1 MAHVF
6 ISYSRKDIDFARH
19 LRHLLQ
25 DQGFAVWMDETGLG
39 ASERWWPTIEK
50 NIIGCGAFIV
60 IMSPDAQSSDWVER
74 EILVAE
80 DPDHKKPIFP
90 VLLRGKAWARLAN
103 IHYEDMQAGLKATL
117 TPAFVRRLE
126 AAVPRSSAS
135 SPPPIPPPIPGA
147 PLQIGRPRRLL
158 KWIGGGALATIIAL
172 ILAFLALFPE
182 QTRTEWFQALGLI
195 GQSVTPTTTPPTD
208 APPPTDTS
216 PAPTSTPPVPATP
229 VPVVPTNAPF
239 PTAPVSA
246 VPTDAPTG
254 EAALRL
260 ITSPDTLT
268 IVVQASAP
276 VNLRGLN
283 LRYEDSFGAI
293 VTRHP
298 ADDFGVLALTGG
310 LAEPGACFVYR
321 EAGSSSPLADA
332 CTNTQKVFRREVT
345 RADVFWYDFTT
356 NRPRDLVAL
365 NGEQLIIVCPG
376 SSPSCDVAYTGAAL
390 VQPAATT
397 APVTQGYP
405 CAATIT
411 TARGNPIKQLRR
423 DTANDRTRYDI
434 EAGRQIIILDPPTGP
449 SSDPVYR
456 IADAATQV
464 QLGWIGIEYVSV
476 SPACPILP

>member
-1 MAHVF
+1 
-6 ISYSRKDIDFARH
+6 
-19 LRHLLQ
+19 
-25 DQGFAVWMDETGLG
+25 MDETGLG

-80 DPDHKKPIFP
+80 DPKYKKPIFP
-90 VLLRGKAWARLAN
+90 VLLRGEAWSRLAN
-103 IHYEDMQAGLKATL
+103 IHYEDMRAGLKAAL
-117 TPAFVRRLE
+117 TPGFVRRLE

-135 SPPPIPPPIPGA
+135 SPPPAPPPIPGA

-158 KWIGGGALATIIAL
+158 KWIGWGALATIIAL

-195 GQSVTPTTTPPTD
+195 GQSATPTTAPTD
-208 APPPTDTS
+208 APPPTDTPAVPTDMPRPTDTF
-216 PAPTSTPPVPATP
+216 PAPTGAPIPATP
-229 VPVVPTNAPF
+229 VPFVLTGAPF
-239 PTAPVSA
+239 
-246 VPTDAPTG
+246 PTG

-276 VNLRGLN
+276 VDLRGLN
-283 LRYEDSFGAI
+283 LRYEDSFGAV

-298 ADDFGVLALTGG
+298 ADDFDVLALTGG

-332 CTNTQKVFRREVT
+332 CTNTQKVFRRDVT

-356 NRPRDLVAL
+356 NRPRDLVILREGIAAQTCS
-365 NGEQLIIVCPG
+365 GSAPECII
-376 SSPSCDVAYTGAAL
+376 AYSDQAAL
-390 VQPAATT
+390 VQPTATL
-397 APVTQGYP
+397 GYP

-449 SSDPVYR
+449 SSDQVYR
-456 IADAATQV
+456 IADATTQV

>member
-1 MAHVF
+1 MMVEKPTLFLSYRRKSSADLARYLNDHLNRMGVDVF
-6 ISYSRKDIDFARH
+6 FDVADIEGGARWSAALERELINRRYFLVILAPDTLESEWVRKEIETA
-19 LRHLLQ
+19 LRHQKVIIPLLT
-25 DQGFAVWMDETGLG
+25 QGFTFQDVTLPETIKDLAEYQAVKFDYE
-39 ASERWWPTIEK
+39 
-50 NIIGCGAFIV
+50 
-60 IMSPDAQSSDWVER
+60 SPE
-74 EILVAE
+74 
-80 DPDHKKPIFP
+80 
-90 VLLRGKAWARLAN
+90 
-103 IHYEDMQAGLKATL
+103 
-117 TPAFVRRLE
+117 PAFDR
-126 AAVPRSSAS
+126 
-135 SPPPIPPPIPGA
+135 IKQT
-147 PLQIGRPRRLL
+147 LQIGRPRRLL

-195 GQSVTPTTTPPTD
+195 GQSATPTTAPTD
-208 APPPTDTS
+208 APRPTDTS
-216 PAPTSTPPVPATP
+216 LTPTSTPPVPATP

-246 VPTDAPTG
+246 VPTDAPTR

-268 IVVQASAP
+268 IVVQASAS
-276 VNLRGLN
+276 VDLRGLN

-298 ADDFGVLALTGG
+298 ADDFDVLALTGG

-321 EAGSSSPLADA
+321 EAGSSSPLPDA
-332 CTNTQKVFRREVT
+332 CANTQKVFRREVT

-449 SSDPVYR
+449 SSDQVYR

>member
-1 MAHVF
+1 MTHVF

-80 DPDHKKPIFP
+80 NPDHKKPIFP
-90 VLLRGKAWARLAN
+90 VLLRGKVWSRLAN
-103 IHYEDMQAGLKATL
+103 IHYEDMQAGLKAAL
-117 TPAFVRRLE
+117 TPDFVRRLE
-126 AAVPRSSAS
+126 AAVPRSAS
-135 SPPPIPPPIPGA
+135 SPPPAPPPIPGA

-195 GQSVTPTTTPPTD
+195 GQSATPTT
-208 APPPTDTS
+208 APTDT
-216 PAPTSTPPVPATP
+216 PPLTDTPAAPTDTRVPVTP
-229 VPVVPTNAPF
+229 VPFVPTGAPF

-246 VPTDAPTG
+246 VLTDAPTG
-254 EAALRL
+254 EASLRL

-276 VNLRGLN
+276 VDLRGLN
-283 LRYEDSFGAI
+283 LRYVASGET

-298 ADDFGVLALTGG
+298 ADDFDVLALTSGM
-310 LAEPGACFVYR
+310 AEPGACFVYR
-321 EAGSSSPLADA
+321 EAGSSTPLANA
-332 CTNTQKVFRREVT
+332 CKDPQKVFRREVT
-345 RADVFWYDFTT
+345 RADVFWYDFIT
-356 NRPRDLVAL
+356 NRPRDIVAL
-365 NGEQLIIVCPG
+365 NGEQLIIVCSG

-390 VQPAATT
+390 VQPT
-397 APVTQGYP
+397 ATQGYP

-449 SSDPVYR
+449 SSDQVYR

>member
-1 MAHVF
+1 MTRVF

-80 DPDHKKPIFP
+80 NPDHKKPIFP
-90 VLLRGKAWARLAN
+90 VLLRGKVWSRLAN
-103 IHYEDMQAGLKATL
+103 IHYEDMQAGLKAAL
-117 TPAFVRRLE
+117 TPDFVRRLE
-126 AAVPRSSAS
+126 AAVPRSAS
-135 SPPPIPPPIPGA
+135 SPPPAPPPIPGA
-147 PLQIGRPRRLL
+147 PLQIGRSRRLL

-195 GQSVTPTTTPPTD
+195 GQSATPTTAPTD
-208 APPPTDTS
+208 APRPTDT
-216 PAPTSTPPVPATP
+216 PAAPTDTRIPATP
-229 VPVVPTNAPF
+229 VPFVPTGAPF

-246 VPTDAPTG
+246 VLTDAPTG

-268 IVVQASAP
+268 IVVQASAS
-276 VNLRGLN
+276 VDLRGLN
-283 LRYEDSFGAI
+283 LRYEDSFGAV

-298 ADDFGVLALTGG
+298 ADDFDVLALTGG
-310 LAEPGACFVYR
+310 MAEPGACFVYR
-321 EAGSSSPLADA
+321 EAGSRSPLADA

-345 RADVFWYDFTT
+345 RADVFWYDFIT
-356 NRPRDLVAL
+356 NRPRDLVILREGIAPQTCS
-365 NGEQLIIVCPG
+365 GSAPECII
-376 SSPSCDVAYTGAAL
+376 AYSDQAAL
-390 VQPAATT
+390 VQPAA
-397 APVTQGYP
+397 TQGYP

-423 DTANDRTRYDI
+423 DSTNDRTRYDI

-449 SSDPVYR
+449 SSDQVYR